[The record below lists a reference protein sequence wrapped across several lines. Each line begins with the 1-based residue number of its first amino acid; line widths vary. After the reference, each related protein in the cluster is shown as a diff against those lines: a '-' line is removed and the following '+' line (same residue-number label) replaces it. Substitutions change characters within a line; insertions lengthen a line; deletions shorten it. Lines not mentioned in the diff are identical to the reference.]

1 MKIKNF
7 TIKNFKSFSSHTNEV
22 EDQIRQLSGINMLYG
37 YNNSGKSNILK
48 FLNLIFQSKVNN
60 ERIVVEGDVIER
72 RSVAPF
78 WKGLIDDSGFF
89 FHKNNRSKPIEFNF
103 IIKVTHDNLKSKFE
117 GFDVLKKDFL
127 SDTHSY
133 ATFDLTGRIKA
144 VDGFHT
150 SEIVLD
156 QVKLNKKKIY
166 SIDGKGKLFY
176 FEEAKNKKSSLI
188 NDGVAFNNLLS
199 IFNDLICFLD
209 NSRYFGTERIT
220 HEPTELNSS
229 SFKNWLYNLYLDPK
243 EYKVFADLVDFIE
256 KNKISAKTS
265 DEALFKGVEGNSPFT
280 DFNPEFSK
288 SGKGEIEVM
297 LKSGKGRFPL
307 TSFGTGIQQLLYI
320 LSRLFMSNSKVVLIE
335 ELEMNFSPKY
345 QQELLGILRAL
356 IEKGKIDQVF
366 FTTHSKYFG
375 SRSDFSIYEVKMTEG
390 VSTAAKVTS
399 KRKDFF
405 NP

>member
-1 MKIKNF
+1 
-7 TIKNFKSFSSHTNEV
+7 
-22 EDQIRQLSGINMLYG
+22 
-37 YNNSGKSNILK
+37 
-48 FLNLIFQSKVNN
+48 
-60 ERIVVEGDVIER
+60 
-72 RSVAPF
+72 
-78 WKGLIDDSGFF
+78 
-89 FHKNNRSKPIEFNF
+89 
-103 IIKVTHDNLKSKFE
+103 
-117 GFDVLKKDFL
+117 
-127 SDTHSY
+127 
-133 ATFDLTGRIKA
+133 
-144 VDGFHT
+144 
-150 SEIVLD
+150 
-156 QVKLNKKKIY
+156 
-166 SIDGKGKLFY
+166 
-176 FEEAKNKKSSLI
+176 
-188 NDGVAFNNLLS
+188 VAFNNLLS